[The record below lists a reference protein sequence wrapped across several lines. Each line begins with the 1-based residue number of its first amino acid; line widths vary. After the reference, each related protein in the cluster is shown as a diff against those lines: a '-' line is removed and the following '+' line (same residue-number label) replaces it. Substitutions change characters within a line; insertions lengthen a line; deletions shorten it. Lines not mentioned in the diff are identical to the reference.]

1 MKKSVKILAIVLAL
15 CLAAF
20 LGYKQFAPHEDT
32 ENNDLAVPTE
42 NIIIGAENEEENKVT
57 PLTLNADSA
66 VVSSVFGSSYEI
78 TDKATLNDLE
88 DLLSP
93 KYNAKKAPQEESYFN
108 VCFYCGDNCVSMDIY
123 IDEDAVFADSGDGPF
138 LVVGTPYEISAI
150 IK

>member
-1 MKKSVKILAIVLAL
+1 MKKSVKILAVVLAL
-15 CLAAF
+15 GFAAF
-20 LGYKQFAPHEDT
+20 FVYKQFAPHEAT
-32 ENNDLAVPTE
+32 GNNDLAAPTE
-42 NIIIGAENEEENKVT
+42 NIVIAAQNEEENKVT
-57 PLTLNADSA
+57 PLALNADSA

-93 KYNAKKAPQEESYFN
+93 KYNAKKAPQEQSYFN
-108 VCFYCGDNCVSMDIY
+108 VCFCCGDKCVSMDIY

>member
-1 MKKSVKILAIVLAL
+1 MKKSVKILVIVLAL

-20 LGYKQFAPHEDT
+20 FGYKQFGPHEDA
-32 ENNDLAVPTE
+32 EDNDLAVPTE
-42 NIIIGAENEEENKVT
+42 NIVIGAENDEENKVT
-57 PLTLNADSA
+57 ELSLNADSA
-66 VVSSVFGSSYEI
+66 VVSSVFGNSYEI

-88 DLLSP
+88 NLLSP
-93 KYNAKKAPQEESYFN
+93 KYNAKKAPQSNSYFN
-108 VCFYCGDNCVSMDIY
+108 VCFYCGDECVAMDIY

>member
-1 MKKSVKILAIVLAL
+1 MKKSVKILVIVLAL
-15 CLAAF
+15 ALAAF
-20 LGYKQFAPHEDT
+20 VAYRQLAPHGEA
-32 ENNDLAVPTE
+32 ENTDNAAPTDK
-42 NIIIGAENEEENKVT
+42 IIIEAENAEENKVT
-57 PLTLNADSA
+57 PLELNADYA

-93 KYNAKKAPQEESYFN
+93 KYGAKKAPQSSSYFN
-108 VCFYCGDNCVSMDIY
+108 VCFYCGNECVGMDIY

-138 LVVGTPYEISAI
+138 LVVGDPYKISAI

>member
-32 ENNDLAVPTE
+32 ENNDLAVPME

-93 KYNAKKAPQEESYFN
+93 KYDAKKAPQEESYFN

>member
-20 LGYKQFAPHEDT
+20 SGYKQFAPHEDT

>member
-1 MKKSVKILAIVLAL
+1 MKKAVKILAVVLVLAI
-15 CLAAF
+15 AAF
-20 LGYKQFAPHEDT
+20 LCYRQLFPNEAT
-32 ENNDLAVPTE
+32 ENADSAAPTDG
-42 NIIIGAENEEENKVT
+42 IIIEAETEEENKVT
-57 PLTLNADSA
+57 QLELNADYA
-66 VVSSVFGSSYEI
+66 VVSSVFGNSYEI

-93 KYNAKKAPQEESYFN
+93 KYGAKKAPQSSSYFN
-108 VCFYCGDNCVSMDIY
+108 VCFYCGDECVGMDIY